1 VGSPFSTFTGVIA
14 WQRERVQLK
23 DPATGGLLPYA
34 GPPPS
39 GWTTFSPWP
48 STMIST
54 YECVHSSNTA
64 LL

>member
-1 VGSPFSTFTGVIA
+1 VRADRFFVGSPFSTFTGVIA

-39 GWTTFSPWP
+39 GWTTFSP
-48 STMIST
+48 
-54 YECVHSSNTA
+54 
-64 LL
+64 